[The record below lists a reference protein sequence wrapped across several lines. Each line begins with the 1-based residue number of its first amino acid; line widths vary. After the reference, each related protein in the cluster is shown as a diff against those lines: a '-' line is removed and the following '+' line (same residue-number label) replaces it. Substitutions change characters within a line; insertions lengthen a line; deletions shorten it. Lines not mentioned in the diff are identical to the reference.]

1 MHLLIVNQY
10 GLPAGVPGITRH
22 GDLGAHLVRRGHE
35 VTVIASRFNY
45 LTRAA
50 HGASPTEDHDGVQFR
65 WLDTGTYRT
74 NDRQRIRSMVSFSWR
89 SLVAGLRLSRRPD
102 VVLASSPHLLA
113 GLTGLVLA
121 RRYRVPLLFEVRDL
135 WPSALVDLGAV
146 RRGSRAHRAL
156 EWIERTCYRASE
168 RIVIVPPHADRRIA
182 EMGVDPSKC
191 VHIPN
196 ATSFALDEVGSDD
209 MPEHSL
215 PPALDDLFQESAGR
229 DILLYAGAQGVSN
242 NLMLLFEAMDLLQA
256 TDPDAYGRLAVI
268 LIGDGGQ
275 HDELVRS
282 AAAHRHAHV
291 RFHPPIPKRVIPTA
305 LDRASF
311 LLIPVADVPVYEYGL
326 SPNKLFDYMAAG
338 RPVLLASRLSDT
350 PLDVASAGIRFE
362 PGSAASLADGMA
374 RLIRTSTEDRRSMGE
389 RGRAL
394 VRRSYTIE
402 VTGDRLAALLD
413 DVTARTR

>member
-22 GDLGAHLVRRGHE
+22 GDLGAHLVRRGHD

-50 HGASPTEDHDGVQFR
+50 DGASPTEDHDGVHFR

-89 SLVAGLRLSRRPD
+89 ALVAGLRLSRRPD

-113 GLTGLVLA
+113 GLTGLLLA

-146 RRGSRAHRAL
+146 RRGSRAHRVLA
-156 EWIERTCYRASE
+156 WIERTCYRASD
-168 RIVIVPPHADRRIA
+168 RVIIVPPHADRRVA
-182 EMGVDPSKC
+182 EVGVDPAKC

-196 ATSFALDEVGSDD
+196 ATAFALDAVGSDT
-209 MPEHSL
+209 MPEVPL
-215 PPALDDLFQESAGR
+215 PAALEDLFHASAGR

-242 NLMLLFEAMDLLQA
+242 GLLLLFEAMDLLQT
-256 TDPDAYGRLAVI
+256 TDPDAYGRLAVV

-282 AAAHRHAHV
+282 AAAHGHEHV
-291 RFHPPIPKRVIPTA
+291 RFHPPIPKEAVPTA

-311 LLIPVADVPVYEYGL
+311 LLVSFADVPVYEYGL
-326 SPNKLFDYMAAG
+326 SPNKLFDYMAAA
-338 RPVLLASRLSDT
+338 RPVLLASRLADT
-350 PLDVASAGIRFE
+350 PLDDASAGIRFE

-374 RLIRTSTEDRRSMGE
+374 RLVRTSPEDRRSMGE
-389 RGRAL
+389 RGRAH
-394 VRRSYTIE
+394 VRRYYTIE
-402 VTGDRLAALLD
+402 ATGDRLASVLD